1 MGFTGQKDFTHEQA
15 DLTGVLITNLGTPE
29 APTPKALRRYLAQFL
44 SDRRVVEIPRLLWM
58 LILHGI
64 ILRVRPKKSAQAYQE
79 VWDAERGSP
88 LKYHTEDQQKALQ
101 ALLTERLG
109 QNIVVDYA
117 MRYGEPSIA
126 ATADKM
132 LNLGVR
138 RLLVLPL
145 YPQYSGSTTGSTFDA
160 LATDFKSRRWLPHL
174 RFVSSYFDYAPY
186 IEAMASQIR
195 SYWALHG
202 RADKLLFS
210 FHGVPK
216 HFLTQGDPY
225 HCHCLVTARLLSK
238 QLGLDDS
245 EYMLTFQSRF
255 GKAEW
260 LKPYTDETLKKLPA
274 EGVKRVQVYCPGF
287 AADCLE
293 TIEEIAVENRDYFI
307 ENGGIDYAYIPA
319 LNSESAHI
327 EALADLVEENI
338 QGWPLASPNMAPRQA
353 RFENHTYN
361 K

>member
-1 MGFTGQKDFTHEQA
+1 MTFKGQKDFSHAQA
-15 DLTGVLITNLGTPE
+15 DQIGVLITNLGTPE
-29 APTPKALRRYLAQFL
+29 APTPKALRRYLAEFL

-64 ILRVRPKKSAQAYQE
+64 ILRIRPKKSAQAYKE
-79 VWDAERGSP
+79 VWSPERGSP
-88 LKYHTEDQQKALQ
+88 LKYHTEDQKSALQ
-101 ALLTERLG
+101 ALLSERLG
-109 QNIVVDYA
+109 SNITVDYA

-126 ATADKM
+126 NTTDKM
-132 LNLGVR
+132 LKGGVR

-160 LATDFKSRRWLPHL
+160 LAADFTQRRWLPHL

-186 IEAMASQIR
+186 IEAMAAQIR
-195 SYWALHG
+195 SYWQEHG

-216 HFLTQGDPY
+216 QFLTEGDPY
-225 HCHCLVTARLLSK
+225 HCHCHVTARLLSK
-238 QLGLDDS
+238 QLGLGES

-260 LKPYTDETLKKLPA
+260 LKPYTDQTLKSLPA
-274 EGVKRVQVYCPGF
+274 EGVKSVQVYCPGF
-287 AADCLE
+287 ASDCLE
-293 TIEEIAVENRDYFI
+293 TIEEIAIENRDYFI
-307 ENGGIDYAYIPA
+307 ESGGDDYAYIPA
-319 LNSESAHI
+319 LNSDNAHI
-327 EALADLVEENI
+327 EALADLVEENV
-338 QGWPLASPNMAPRQA
+338 QGWPLASANTAPRQT
-353 RFENHTYN
+353 RFEKHPYN